1 MGNKLSIKKPFKEII
16 KPFQSKTPESKYWK
30 IMEGFLDN
38 YEEIISQKGLDK
50 EFYQTHLTDYA
61 KQVQKQIESP
71 YEFEAFHEALRKP
84 FDHFAL
90 GLTVFR
96 PLINFRHSKLFGE
109 ENLEAIT
116 SLLEKG
122 ENVII
127 FANHQTEAD
136 PQAINLLLENAFQ
149 SLSEK
154 IAYVAGERVVTD
166 ALAVPF
172 SLGINLFCVYSKKY
186 FDVYPDRKTK
196 MLEHN
201 KQTMLRLGQHLDEGG
216 KCITIFPS
224 GGRDRPD
231 ENKIVRVAKFDQ
243 QSIELMYLLG
253 RKAKSPTHYFPLAL
267 STHDMLPPPEDL
279 QIDLGEKRNTS
290 EARVYLHFG
299 KEIDMENFPNSD
311 TTDKAERK
319 SYRAQYIY
327 DLVSEMYTNFP
338 S

>member
-1 MGNKLSIKKPFKEII
+1 LSIKKPFKDII
-16 KPFQSKTPESKYWK
+16 KPFEVEAPGNKYWK

-38 YEEIISQKGLDK
+38 FEKIISEKGLDK
-50 EFYQTHLTDYA
+50 EFYETHLTDYA
-61 KQVQKQIESP
+61 RQVLRQIKSP
-71 YEFEAFHEALRKP
+71 YEFEAYHEALRAP

-90 GLTVFR
+90 GLTLFR
-96 PLINFRHSKLFGE
+96 PLIDFPRSKLFGK
-109 ENLEAIT
+109 ENLDAIV
-116 SLLEKG
+116 SILEKK

-136 PQAINLLLENAFQ
+136 PQAINLLLEKQFP

-216 KCITIFPS
+216 KCIMIFPS

-231 ENKIVRVAKFDQ
+231 ENKIVRVANFDQ

-253 RKAKSPTHYFPLAL
+253 RKAKSLTHYFPLAL

-279 QIDLGEKRNTS
+279 QIDLGEKRSTN
-290 EARVYLHFG
+290 EAAIYLDFG

-319 SYRAQYIY
+319 SFRAQYIY
-327 DLVSEMYTNFP
+327 GLVSDMYRNFP
-338 S
+338 G